1 MPLYDFK
8 STDSECDFV
17 VWKQTESTEELKSLA
32 CLTDDENAVYSAFK
46 NEKRRREWLSVRA
59 ALNVFYEE
67 KIRVLYRDNG
77 SPFIDDDRCISISH
91 SGDFVIA
98 ILSDKKVGVDIEQNT
113 ARIHR
118 VAPKFLN
125 DSELLLCN
133 GDGFCLTLL
142 WCVKEALYKH
152 QGRSDVDFSE
162 DFICSTISDD
172 EVTGFIS
179 WDNTGFTAKYRS
191 VENCIVAWVVK

>member
-1 MPLYDFK
+1 MPLYDFN
-8 STDSECDFV
+8 SGDSGCDFV
-17 VWKQTESTEELKSLA
+17 VWKQTESIEELKNLA
-32 CLTDDENAVYSAFK
+32 HLADDENSVYSAFK

-59 ALNVFYEE
+59 ALNVFYRD
-67 KIRVLYRDNG
+67 KIRIFYNDNG
-77 SPFIDDDRCISISH
+77 SPYIEGERYISISH

-125 DSELLLCN
+125 DYELQLCN
-133 GDGFCLTLL
+133 RDGFCLTLL

-162 DFICSTISDD
+162 DFICSAISDC
-172 EVTGFIS
+172 EVKGRIS
-179 WDNTGFTAKYRS
+179 WDTSGFTAQYRS
-191 VENCIVAWVVK
+191 IENCIVAWIIK